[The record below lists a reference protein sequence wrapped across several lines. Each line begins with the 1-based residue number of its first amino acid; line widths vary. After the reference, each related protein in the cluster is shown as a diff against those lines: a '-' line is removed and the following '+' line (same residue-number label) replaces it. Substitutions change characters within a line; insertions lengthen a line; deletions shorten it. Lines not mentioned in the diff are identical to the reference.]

1 MSQSLADAVVDLL
14 SSLEDVSA
22 ISRCSA
28 RGCGALSA
36 GLPDYGPHVGDSVC
50 ADHVPRGAHLIG
62 AEDEVSE
69 ALRAVYTQLE
79 QYGYHYDR
87 KTGRPIGGDD
97 ETDPVDIA
105 EGI

>member
-1 MSQSLADAVVDLL
+1 MSQELADAVVDLL
-14 SSLEDVSA
+14 SSLEDTRA

-28 RGCGALSA
+28 RSCGALSA

-50 ADHVPRGAHLIG
+50 ADHVPHGAHLLG
-62 AEDEVSE
+62 VDDDVSE
-69 ALRAVYTQLE
+69 ALRAVYAQLE
-79 QYGYHYDR
+79 QYGYTYDR

-97 ETDPVDIA
+97 ETDPVNLA